1 METKINKG
9 DQRMRP
15 RAAWEPTAR
24 QGRFALRHLVCAVL
38 TVCFVLGA
46 TALPAHAKYA
56 SYVVD
61 ADTGEALHGT
71 NEETR
76 NYPASLTKMMT
87 LYFIFDRIE
96 SKRWTLDTRLKVSS
110 RAARQPASRLG
121 LKANTTITVEQ
132 AILALVTKSANDV
145 ATVVA
150 ENISGRERNFAL
162 KMTAKARSLGMSK
175 TTFRNASGLPH
186 RAQLST
192 AKDMSILAR
201 ALLRDFPKYYH
212 YFSTSSFTF
221 EDRTHTNH
229 NKLLKSYPGAD
240 GFKTGY
246 IRASGFNLVA
256 SATRDGRRIIGV
268 VFGGRSSGHR
278 NRHMASLL
286 DKSFALLAKRHGNQL
301 IAKAPEQPVGTKTAS
316 VNTSAGISAGRET
329 WAVQVGAF
337 SHISQAQ
344 AAAEKAIDKATKYL
358 GDGQIR
364 IVPLKKRNGSLLHRA
379 RIVGISKRDA
389 YRTCRILKDCMELK
403 APANAELAERAE

>member
-1 METKINKG
+1 
-9 DQRMRP
+9 MRP
-15 RAAWEPTAR
+15 RAAWEPMMKRAIFTVRHTIYATLAV
-24 QGRFALRHLVCAVL
+24 FAL
-38 TVCFVLGA
+38 LGVSLQ
-46 TALPAHAKYA
+46 TAEAKYA

-61 ADTGEALHGT
+61 ADTGEVLHAT

-87 LYFIFDRIE
+87 LYIVFDRLKQ
-96 SKRWTLDTRLKVSS
+96 KRWTLETKLKVSR
-110 RAARQPASRLG
+110 RAARQPASKLG
-121 LKANTTITVEQ
+121 LSAKSQISVKQ

-145 ATVVA
+145 ATVIA

-201 ALLRDFPKYYH
+201 ALLRDFPQYYH
-212 YFSTSSFTF
+212 YFSTASFKF
-221 EDRTHTNH
+221 HGRVHSNH
-229 NKLLKSYPGAD
+229 NKLLKTYPGAD

-256 SATRDGRRIIGV
+256 SATQNGRRLIGV
-268 VFGGRSSGHR
+268 VFGGRSSRHR
-278 NRHMASLL
+278 NNHMTSLL
-286 DKSFALLAKRHGNQL
+286 DKGFALLAKRQGNQL
-301 IAKAPEQPVGTKTAS
+301 IAQTPATSAKASPQAKTAS
-316 VNTSAGISAGRET
+316 LGKSSVTV

-337 SHISQAQ
+337 SQVSQAQ
-344 AAAEKAIDKATKYL
+344 AAAEKAIGKASRYL
-358 GDGQIR
+358 GDGAIR
-364 IVPLKKRNGSLLHRA
+364 IVPLKKRNGSILHRA

-389 YRTCRILKDCMELK
+389 YRTCRILRDCMELK
-403 APANAELAERAE
+403 APENAELAQRAD

>member
-1 METKINKG
+1 ML
-9 DQRMRP
+9 P
-15 RAAWEPTAR
+15 LAAWEPTATR
-24 QGRFALRHLVCAVL
+24 ALSITKLGKIGIFMAIVAICAFAQ
-38 TVCFVLGA
+38 
-46 TALPAHAKYA
+46 PAHAKYA

-61 ADTGEALHGT
+61 ADTGEALAGL

-87 LYFIFDRIE
+87 LYLMFDRLK
-96 SKRWTLDTRLKVSS
+96 SKKWTLATKLDVSR

-121 LKANTTITVEQ
+121 LRAGSKITVEQ

-162 KMTAKARSLGMSK
+162 KMTARARALGMSK

-201 ALLRDFPKYYH
+201 SLLRDFPEYYH
-212 YFSTSSFTF
+212 YFSTASFTF
-221 EDRTHTNH
+221 NGVTHSNH
-229 NKLLKSYPGAD
+229 NKLLKTYPGTD

-268 VFGGRSSGHR
+268 VFGGRSSSHR
-278 NRHMASLL
+278 NRHMAKLL
-286 DKSFALLAKRHGNQL
+286 DKGFDTLRQRHGTPL
-301 IAKAPEQPVGTKTAS
+301 IAQAAVPETKTAS
-316 VNTSAGISAGRET
+316 LAPVAVQPRSGTATSV

-337 SHISQAQ
+337 SQVSQAQ
-344 AAAEKAIDKATKYL
+344 AAAEKAVGKARSYL
-358 GDGQIR
+358 SDGQIR
-364 IVPLKKRNGSLLHRA
+364 IVPLKKRNGAILHRA

-389 YRTCRILKDCMELK
+389 YRTCRILRDCMELK
-403 APANAELAERAE
+403 TDVNAEVAQRAD

>member
-1 METKINKG
+1 M
-9 DQRMRP
+9 
-15 RAAWEPTAR
+15 TAKR
-24 QGRFALRHLVCAVL
+24 TVFAVL
-38 TVCFVLGA
+38 SAIFVIA
-46 TALPAHAKYA
+46 VMTLPAHAKYA

-61 ADTGEALHGT
+61 ADTGEVLHGI

-87 LYFIFDRIE
+87 LYLVFDRLE
-96 SKRWTLDTRLKVSS
+96 QKRWSLNTPLNVSR
-110 RAARQPASRLG
+110 RAARQPASKLA
-121 LKANTTITVEQ
+121 LKAGSRITVKD

-145 ATVVA
+145 ATVIA
-150 ENISGRERNFAL
+150 ENISKRERNFAL

-201 ALLRDFPKYYH
+201 ALLRDFPQYYH
-212 YFSTSSFTF
+212 YFSTSSFKYGGL
-221 EDRTHTNH
+221 THRNH
-229 NKLLKSYPGAD
+229 NKLLKTYKGAD

-268 VFGGRSSGHR
+268 VFGGRSSSHR
-278 NRHMASLL
+278 NRHMATLL
-286 DKSFALLAKRHGNQL
+286 DKGFAALNKSQTNQL
-301 IAKAPEQPVGTKTAS
+301 IAEAPARAKTTHVAS
-316 VNTSAGISAGRET
+316 ARPQTGVTRDV

-337 SHISQAQ
+337 SHVSQAQ
-344 AAAEKAIDKATKYL
+344 NAAEKAIDKATRYL
-358 GDGQIR
+358 SDGLVR
-364 IVPLKKRNGSLLHRA
+364 IVPLKKRNGSVLHRA

-389 YRTCRILKDCMELK
+389 YRTCRILRDCMELK
-403 APANAELAERAE
+403 TQVNAELAQRAD

>member
-1 METKINKG
+1 M
-9 DQRMRP
+9 QP
-15 RAAWEPTAR
+15 LAAWEPTAR
-24 QGRFALRHLVCAVL
+24 RAQTRKVWLNSAIAALILVICGL
-38 TVCFVLGA
+38 T
-46 TALPAHAKYA
+46 LPAHAKYA
-56 SYVVD
+56 SYVID
-61 ADTGEALHGT
+61 ADTGEVLHGL

-87 LYFIFDRIE
+87 LYMMFDRLKTGKW
-96 SKRWTLDTRLKVSS
+96 SLSTDLKVSR

-121 LKANTTITVEQ
+121 LRAGSTITVKQ

-150 ENISGRERNFAL
+150 ENIAGRERNFAL

-201 ALLRDFPKYYH
+201 SLLRDFPEYYH
-212 YFSTSSFTF
+212 YFSTKSFSF
-221 EDRTHTNH
+221 DGRTHSNH
-229 NKLLKSYPGAD
+229 NKLLKTYAGTD

-278 NRHMASLL
+278 NRHMTNLL
-286 DKSFALLAKRHGNQL
+286 DKGFSLLAKRHGTQQL
-301 IAKAPEQPVGTKTAS
+301 IAKAPVRETKTAS
-316 VNTSAGISAGRET
+316 LSPAGASTRSVWG
-329 WAVQVGAF
+329 VQVGAF
-337 SHISQAQ
+337 SQVSQAQ
-344 AAAEKAIDKATKYL
+344 AAATKAIGKAPSYL
-358 GDGQIR
+358 ADGQIR
-364 IVPLKKRNGSLLHRA
+364 IVPLKKRNGSILHRA

-389 YRTCRILKDCMELK
+389 YRTCRILRDCMELK
-403 APANAELAERAE
+403 TDVNAEVAERVD